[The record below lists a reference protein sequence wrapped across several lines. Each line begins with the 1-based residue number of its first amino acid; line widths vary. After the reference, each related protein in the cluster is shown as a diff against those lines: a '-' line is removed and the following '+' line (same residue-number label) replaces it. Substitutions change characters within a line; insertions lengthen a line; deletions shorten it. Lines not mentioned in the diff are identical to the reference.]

1 MVANSPQPIGLDDER
16 LWGSHLELRL
26 AADGVCHVLDHQR
39 LEPGDEI
46 EMLLTS
52 GQWLRGRYRW
62 NGMPTSLPELYLE
75 VVGHARHAGCGVLDA
90 VLPIP
95 IGATLRRI

>member
-1 MVANSPQPIGLDDER
+1 MVSNSPRPLGQLDDR

-26 AADGVCHVLDHQR
+26 AGNGVCHVLDHQR
-39 LEPGDEI
+39 LETGDEI

-62 NGMPTSLPELYLE
+62 CGRPTTLPELYLE
-75 VVGHARHAGCGVLDA
+75 VVGHARHAGAGVLDA

>member
-1 MVANSPQPIGLDDER
+1 MVSNSPLPTEVEDSR

-26 AADGVCHVLDHQR
+26 AVDGVCHVLDHLR

-46 EMLLTS
+46 EMLLST

-62 NGMPTSLPELYLE
+62 TGMPTSLPELHLE